1 MPRVILHADA
11 NSFYATVE
19 CLYRPECQGKPLS
32 VCGDPEKRHGIV
44 LASNQ
49 LAKRFGVKTGMAVWQ
64 AKQACPELVAVAP
77 DFALYKHFSR
87 MLRDIYEEYSDRVES
102 FGLDE
107 CWLDL
112 SNPGFTIE
120 DGERKAHEI
129 RQRVKDELGI
139 TVSVGVSDNKIF
151 AKLGSDLKKPD
162 AVTVVHPD
170 HFRETIWP
178 LPASELLYVGPKTT
192 KKLMVYNILTIGDLA
207 NAPSGVLKY
216 KLGKNGLMLQDYANG
231 LDRSPVKPTTLEES
245 IGSVGNSITPPH
257 DIRTVEDARCIYY
270 LLAESVGARMRDSRL
285 TGQCVSISVRT
296 TSLISYSCQ
305 RKLNYS
311 TNVTS
316 EIAGIACQLFEER
329 FPHLLPLR
337 SVGVS
342 CSALSLEGA
351 PVQMDLFGRQEH
363 REKLHQ
369 LDCALDAIRQRYG
382 NLSVLRGIVLAEP
395 GIARVDPKDDHT
407 IHPVPFF
414 SG

>member
-1 MPRVILHADA
+1 MSRVIFHADA

-19 CLYRPECQGKPLS
+19 CLYRPEAQGKPLS
-32 VCGDPEKRHGIV
+32 VCSDPEKRHGIV

-49 LAKRFGVKTGMAVWQ
+49 QAKNCGMAVWQ
-64 AKQACPELVAVAP
+64 AKQACPGLIAVPP

-107 CWLDL
+107 CWVDL
-112 SNPGFTIE
+112 TNPNFTIE
-120 DGERKAHEI
+120 DGERKAQEI
-129 RQRVKDELGI
+129 RQRVKNELGI
-139 TVSVGVSDNKIF
+139 TVSIGVSDNKIF

-178 LPASELLYVGPKTT
+178 LPVSALLYVGPKTT
-192 KKLMVYNILTIGDLA
+192 KKLMDYNILTIGDLA
-207 NAPSGVLKY
+207 NAPRGFLKY

-231 LDRSPVKPTTLEES
+231 LDRSPVKPTTMEES

-257 DIRTVEDARCIYY
+257 DIRTLEDARCIYY
-270 LLAESVGARMRDSRL
+270 LLAKSVAARMLDARL
-285 TGQCVSISVRT
+285 QGQCVSISVRT
-296 TSLISYSCQ
+296 TGLVSYSCQ
-305 RKLNYS
+305 RKLSFS

-316 EIAGIACQLFEER
+316 EIASIACQLFEER
-329 FPHLLPLR
+329 FTYALPLR

-342 CSALSLEGA
+342 VSSLSMEGP
-351 PVQMDLFGRQEH
+351 PVQMDIFGQQVQ
-363 REKLHQ
+363 REKHHQ
-369 LDCALDAIRQRYG
+369 LDCALDAIRQRYR
-382 NLSVLRGIVLAEP
+382 NLFVVRGIVLAEP
-395 GIARVDPKDDHT
+395 DIAKVDPKDDHT
-407 IHPVPFF
+407 IHPMPFF

>member
-1 MPRVILHADA
+1 MSRIILHADA

-19 CLYRPECQGKPLS
+19 CLYRPEAQGKPLS

-49 LAKRFGVKTGMAVWQ
+49 LAKKCGIKTGMAVWQ
-64 AKQACPELVAVAP
+64 AKQACPGLITVPP
-77 DFALYKHFSR
+77 DFALYKHFSH

-107 CWLDL
+107 CWVDL
-112 SNPGFTIE
+112 TNPNFTIE
-120 DGERKAHEI
+120 DGEVKAHEI
-129 RQRVKDELGI
+129 RRRVKEELGI
-139 TVSVGVSDNKIF
+139 TISVGVSNNKIF
-151 AKLGSDLKKPD
+151 AKLGSDMKKPD

-170 HFRETIWP
+170 HFRKTIWP
-178 LPASELLYVGPKTT
+178 LPACELLYVGPKTT
-192 KKLMVYNILTIGDLA
+192 RKLMDYNILTIGDLA
-207 NAPSGVLKY
+207 NAPRSLLKY

-231 LDRSPVKPTTLEES
+231 MDRAPVKPTTLEES

-270 LLAESVGARMRDSRL
+270 LLAESVGARMRDAHL
-285 TGQCVSISVRT
+285 QGQCVSISVRT
-296 TSLISYSCQ
+296 TGLMSYSCQ
-305 RKLNYS
+305 RKLS
-311 TNVTS
+311 FATNVTS
-316 EIAGIACQLFEER
+316 EIAGVACQLFTER
-329 FPHLLPLR
+329 FTHTLPLR

-342 CSALSLEGA
+342 CSGLSMEGA
-351 PVQMDLFGRQEH
+351 PVQMDLFGRQQQ
-363 REKLHQ
+363 REKRHQ

-382 NLSVLRGIVLAEP
+382 NLCVVRGIVLAEP
-395 GIARVDPKDDHT
+395 NIAKVDPKDDHT

>member
-1 MPRVILHADA
+1 MSRVILHADA

-19 CLYRPECQGKPLS
+19 CLYRPETQGRPLS

-49 LAKRFGVKTGMAVWQ
+49 LAKKYGVKTGMAVWQ
-64 AKQACPELVAVAP
+64 AKQVCPGLIAVPP

-87 MLRDIYEEYSDRVES
+87 MLRDIYEEYSDCVES

-107 CWLDL
+107 CWVDL
-112 SNPGFTIE
+112 TNPGVTME
-120 DGERKAHEI
+120 DGEAKAHEI
-129 RQRVKDELGI
+129 RRRVKEELGI

-192 KKLMVYNILTIGDLA
+192 KKLMDYNILTIGDLA
-207 NAPSGVLKY
+207 NAPRGLLKY

-231 LDRSPVKPTTLEES
+231 QDRSPVKPTTLEES

-285 TGQCVSISVRT
+285 LGQCISISVRT
-296 TSLISYSCQ
+296 TDLLCYSCQ
-305 RKLNYS
+305 RKLTS
-311 TNVTS
+311 PTNVTS
-316 EIAGIACQLFEER
+316 EIAAIACQLFEER
-329 FPHLLPLR
+329 FPRTLPLR

-351 PVQMDLFGRQEH
+351 PVQMDLFGHQQQ
-363 REKLHQ
+363 REKRHQ
-369 LDCALDAIRQRYG
+369 LDCALDVIRQRYG
-382 NLSVLRGIVLAEP
+382 NLSVVRGIVLAEP
-395 GIARVDPKDDHT
+395 NIARVDPKDDHT

-414 SG
+414 AG